1 MGALKKFKDN
11 YPKEKEKKPTNKTDH
26 SKDKQE
32 IAIYISK
39 IQEKLKDPTAQKKA
53 ADILS
58 QLINKTK

>member
-11 YPKEKEKKPTNKTDH
+11 YPKEKEKKPIKTDN

-39 IQEKLKDPTAQKKA
+39 IQEKLKNPTAQKKA

-58 QLINKTK
+58 QLINKKK